1 MDSELQRRQ
10 GHREA
15 RGSGLP
21 FRTEFPHE
29 PDLTILLLPRAHERI
44 YLGGAHSER
53 LTGNPSFEQ
62 SGSRLEESTSVLPTI
77 RPVKTGSWA
86 VSAIAIFANYP
97 TFHSAMIVFG
107 RHPFTAIF

>member
-77 RPVKTGSWA
+77 WEL
-86 VSAIAIFANYP
+86 
-97 TFHSAMIVFG
+97 TFVVHA
-107 RHPFTAIF
+107 AA